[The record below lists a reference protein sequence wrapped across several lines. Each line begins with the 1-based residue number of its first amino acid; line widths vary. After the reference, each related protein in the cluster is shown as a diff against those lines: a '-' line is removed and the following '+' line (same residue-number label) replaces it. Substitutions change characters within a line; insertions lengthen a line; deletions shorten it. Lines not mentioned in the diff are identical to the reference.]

1 MLSTPALLVVKA
13 LTSEGGIGVLGGHP
27 YYHVAVIAG

>member
-13 LTSEGGIGVLGGHP
+13 LTAEGGIGVLGGHP
-27 YYHVAVIAG
+27 YYNIAVVAG